1 MKTVWFF
8 LVTVVLSLSACVMS
22 AVQSERN
29 ADGSPAEIALYPSQ
43 AAPIYLAAAL
53 IDSAGQTINSISGTV
68 YCGDGLN
75 QKPANL
81 ARIELL
87 DKSKVLTT
95 VTTDVGGTYTLKYKP
110 GFKGDFQFSITARC
124 GNLRETLRPELVK
137 NHAQVDFWV
146 K

>member
-1 MKTVWFF
+1 
-8 LVTVVLSLSACVMS
+8 MS
-22 AVQSERN
+22 SVQNERN
-29 ADGSPAEIALYPSQ
+29 ADGSKAEVALYPSE
-43 AAPIYLAAAL
+43 AAPFYLAAAL
-53 IDSAGQTINSISGTV
+53 IDSAGRTINSISGTV

-81 ARIELL
+81 ARIDLL
-87 DKSKVLTT
+87 DKNKVLTT
-95 VTTDVGGTYTLKYKP
+95 VTTNLDGTYNLKYKP

-124 GNLRETLRPELVK
+124 GNLKETLRPELVK